1 MIETICEIWKPING
15 YEGIYEISNFG
26 RVKRLA
32 RQYTCRQWQG
42 GTSHCQLEQMYIKPT
57 ISNSGYE
64 RVALYKRIDGKLYA
78 SYESVHRLVAKYFID
93 NPNQYPCVNHLD
105 CNRLNNRVDNLEWCT
120 SSHNVKYSYD
130 KGFRK
135 PPHMKQIAQLD
146 LKGNVIAKWDS
157 IAEAS
162 RRCGIVKANIGKV
175 LHGERSQAG
184 GFRWAFIEQKS
195 R

>member
-1 MIETICEIWKPING
+1 MIETICEIWKPIKG
-15 YEGIYEISNFG
+15 YEGIYEISNYG

-32 RQYTCRQWQG
+32 RSYTCRQWQG
-42 GTSHCQLEQMYIKPT
+42 GTSHYRLKEMYIKAR
-57 ISNSGYE
+57 ISNVGYE
-64 RVALYKRIDGKLYA
+64 RVGLYKRVNGKLSA
-78 SYESVHRLVAKYFID
+78 SYKSVHRLVAEHFID
-93 NPNQYPCVNHLD
+93 NPNHYPCVNHLD
-105 CNRLNNRVDNLEWCT
+105 CNRLNNKVDNLEWCT
-120 SSHNVKYSYD
+120 ASHNNRYSYVM
-130 KGFRK
+130 GTRI

-184 GFRWAFIEQKS
+184 GFRWAFVEQKS